1 MIQPIIHMLNNG
13 KKKHP
18 PLLKLRQNV
27 TPTELLQRGTR
38 RWPLAGKPAIGV
50 NDDLGIAL
58 HPLVE
63 LFICRLGL
71 INANLMRHHEAG
83 SCLSGNDQVSQLPV
97 VGLDVTL
104 ACAKGESLLTM
115 SAPMPLMPEKQ
126 ASTIPSQRAFQS

>member
-1 MIQPIIHMLNNG
+1 M
-13 KKKHP
+13 
-18 PLLKLRQNV
+18 
-27 TPTELLQRGTR
+27 
-38 RWPLAGKPAIGV
+38 

-63 LFICRLGL
+63 LFICRFGL
-71 INANLMRHHEAG
+71 INANLMRHDEAG
-83 SCLSGNDQVSQLPV
+83 SCLSGNDQVSQLPI

-126 ASTIPSQRAFQS
+126 ASTIPSRRAFQS